1 MDKNIAAI
9 LRQDTKTI
17 GVVFGDGF
25 NQTKAYTYVS
35 SESGI
40 EVGDTVIV
48 PNGSDDNYK
57 LATVV
62 RVDEDLEIEPN
73 SSVAYRWI
81 VCKVNFDNYANN
93 LSRNKEIEKKLAGAY
108 RTNARQAYAQ
118 QFLVGASEDVMAL
131 VNGK

>member
-25 NQTKAYTYVS
+25 NQTKAYTYVT

-48 PNGSDDNYK
+48 PSGSDDNYK
-57 LATVV
+57 LATVS
-62 RVDEDLEIEPN
+62 RVDDDLEIEPN
-73 SSVAYRWI
+73 STVAYRWI
-81 VCKVNFDNYANN
+81 VCKVSFDSYANN
-93 LSRNKEIEKKLAGAY
+93 LARNREIEKKLAGAY

-118 QFLVGASEDVMAL
+118 QFLVGASEDVIAL